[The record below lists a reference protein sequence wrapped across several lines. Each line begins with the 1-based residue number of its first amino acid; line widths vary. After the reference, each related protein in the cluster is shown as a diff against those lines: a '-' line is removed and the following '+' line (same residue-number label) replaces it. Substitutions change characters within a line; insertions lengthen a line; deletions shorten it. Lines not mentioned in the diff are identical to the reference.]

1 MKSHDIWGCLE
12 AILGVLGLVGGIE
25 HQPLASSRVKET
37 QQPYHSHRPEKHF
50 LTLSVEEG
58 NDIL

>member
-1 MKSHDIWGCLE
+1 M
-12 AILGVLGLVGGIE
+12 VGGIE